1 MPPQIHI
8 MRTRHKTTQS
18 SSFTHILNKQPW
30 LVLVE
35 IAIEREVAVFTT
47 DRPTDDAAPIIAP
60 IGGLSEADR
69 AAIQKMQQR
78 LVYVHLQ
85 STDISDLHDN
95 DPHPDSGDVHS
106 SPPIL
111 IWQHDDSHQP

>member
-1 MPPQIHI
+1 M
-8 MRTRHKTTQS
+8 
-18 SSFTHILNKQPW
+18 
-30 LVLVE
+30 LVE
-35 IAIEREVAVFTT
+35 IAIERGGHIHATNP
-47 DRPTDDAAPIIAP
+47 PTDDAAPIVAP

-85 STDISDLHDN
+85 STDISNLHDN
-95 DPHPDSGDVHS
+95 DPHPDSGAVPS

-111 IWQHDDSHQP
+111 TWQHDDTNLDLLYVKKSSNED

>member
-1 MPPQIHI
+1 M
-8 MRTRHKTTQS
+8 
-18 SSFTHILNKQPW
+18 
-30 LVLVE
+30 LVE
-35 IAIEREVAVFTT
+35 IAIERGGHIHATNP
-47 DRPTDDAAPIIAP
+47 PTDDAAPIVAP

-85 STDISDLHDN
+85 STDISKLHDN
-95 DPHPDSGDVHS
+95 DPHPDSGAVHS